1 MELTYRISMRQ
12 LVEALMTENVLKL
25 AKNELTT
32 RRAKFVQLAE
42 SRTTT
47 AIKAIRVIGKLGNRN
62 AYDFDEADVRKIA
75 KALIDEVEALKSRM
89 KTTKSAD
96 GIDFKL

>member
-1 MELTYRISMRQ
+1 M
-12 LVEALMTENVLKL
+12 AENALKL
-25 AKNELTT
+25 TSSQPSLK
-32 RRAKFVQLAE
+32 RAKFVQLAE

-89 KTTKSAD
+89 KTTKSSD
-96 GIDFKL
+96 GIEFKL

>member
-1 MELTYRISMRQ
+1 MSET
-12 LVEALMTENVLKL
+12 ALKL
-25 AKNELTT
+25 AKNEPSPK
-32 RRAKFVQLAE
+32 RAKFIQLAE

-62 AYDFDEADVRKIA
+62 AYDFDESDVRKIA
-75 KALIDEVEALKSRM
+75 KALIEEVEALKSRM

-96 GIDFKL
+96 GIEFKL